1 MRFFILS
8 ILMGGLYILTGCTSS
23 ILGTVLAPE
32 SVVSGAVTGVAE
44 TGAETLSGASLNEL
58 ADSGSTVAEL
68 DRILME
74 NPNAVN
80 SDRLQNLRDQLNTT
94 STSDNNS
101 SQISGVSKNKKFI
114 RNNEKPLPY
123 GKGDYFRVKTPEN
136 KGKNNRLSSRP
147 DTIPMGYSLY
157 EEFQPVHFMKFNV
170 IRLQ

>member
-1 MRFFILS
+1 
-8 ILMGGLYILTGCTSS
+8 MGGLYTLTGCTSS

-32 SVVSGAVTGVAE
+32 SVVTGAATGLAE

-68 DRILME
+68 DRIIME

-80 SDRLQNLRDQLNTT
+80 SDRLRNLRDQLNTT
-94 STSDNNS
+94 STPDSSNS
-101 SQISGVSKNKKFI
+101 QSYGVSKQKKYS

-123 GKGDYFRVKTPEN
+123 GKGDKFSVKPPEN
-136 KGKNNRLSSRP
+136 KSKNNRLSSRP
-147 DTIPMGYSLY
+147 NTIPMGYSLH
-157 EEFQPVHFMKFNV
+157 EEVQSVHFMKFNT